1 MYRFICKQKRSAKIV
16 MYPVNR
22 IGNLESRS

>member
-1 MYRFICKQKRSAKIV
+1 

-22 IGNLESRS
+22 IGNLERRG